1 MTKFYI
7 VNSQVQQNAI
17 NAIKAIG
24 FDSNMMI
31 EIKKRTRTLDQNA
44 KMWAM
49 LTDLEQQAPEYFG
62 IKMTKEKYKDLFTG
76 SLSGYDFVPAVGGHG
91 MIGIGGSSS
100 KLTTAQMADLISM
113 IEMFGAEKGVKFS
126 DMGRW
131 E

>member
-7 VNSQVQQNAI
+7 VNNQVQQNAI

-76 SLSGYDFVPAVGGHG
+76 SLSGCDFVPAVGGHG

-100 KLTTAQMADLISM
+100 KLTTSQMADLISM
-113 IEMFGAEKGVKFS
+113 IEMFGAERNVKFS

>member
-7 VNSQVQQNAI
+7 INNQVQQNAI
-17 NAIKAIG
+17 NAIKTIG

-31 EIKKRTRTLDQNA
+31 EIKKRTRSIAQND

-76 SLSGYDFVPAVGGHG
+76 SLSGCDFVPAVGGHG

-100 KLTTAQMADLISM
+100 KLSTAEMADLITL
-113 IEMFGAEKGVKFS
+113 IEMFGAERNVKFS

>member
-1 MTKFYI
+1 MIKFYI
-7 VNSQVQQNAI
+7 VNNQVQQNAI

-76 SLSGYDFVPAVGGHG
+76 SLSGCDFVPAVGGHG

-113 IEMFGAEKGVKFS
+113 IEMFGAERSVKFS

-131 E
+131 G